1 MKLDVACLM
10 FLVKDYNLNFSSQ
23 TFNNCPHGNWI
34 TKTYSFY
41 NNTGCFTINYLVGR
55 DELDFYFSTKFS
67 NNYCELHEKLLNV
80 WIDEPE
86 IWNKHQKWLYVFKD
100 PFFWWNKRK
109 IIRALADVIRKK
121 IEVSNEFFGV
131 KT

>member
-10 FLVKDYNLNFSSQ
+10 FLVNDYNLNFSSQ
-23 TFNNCPHGNWI
+23 TFNNCPYGNWI

-100 PFFWWNKRK
+100 QFFWWNKRK